1 MSAKLSEL
9 GLTNGNLIKVEKGK
23 PHQDGVYEVNIKQV
37 AIIGHNTPVP
47 MPDCVS
53 EFDAPDS
60 YLFNCT
66 NLFKI
71 QIAPNASTLEFKQKI
86 L

>member
-37 AIIGHNTPVP
+37 AIIGHSIPVP
-47 MPDCVS
+47 MPDAVS

-60 YLFNCT
+60 FLFNST
-66 NLFKI
+66 FLFKI
-71 QIAPNASTLEFKQKI
+71 QIAPNATALEFK
-86 L
+86 

>member
-9 GLTNGNLIKVEKGK
+9 GLSNGNLIKVEKGK

-37 AIIGHNTPVP
+37 AIIGHSTPVP
-47 MPDCVS
+47 MPDS
-53 EFDAPDS
+53 LTEFDAPDS

-71 QIAPNASTLEFKQKI
+71 KIAPDASALEFKQKI

>member
-9 GLTNGNLIKVEKGK
+9 GLTSGNLIKVEKGK

-37 AIIGHNTPVP
+37 AIVGHKTPIE
-47 MPDCVS
+47 MPDAVS

-60 YLFNCT
+60 YLFNT
-66 NLFKI
+66 TFLFKLK
-71 QIAPNASTLEFKQKI
+71 IAPDASALEFK
-86 L
+86 